1 MVCTGDYGVAG
12 YTSWKA
18 SKGSTAAWSMTEM
31 FVLFKDV
38 PPDMRWGANS
48 CTQHLDTCIVRM
60 VLRVRIPRRRVGG
73 AGYARS

>member
-1 MVCTGDYGVAG
+1 
-12 YTSWKA
+12 
-18 SKGSTAAWSMTEM
+18 MTEM

>member
-38 PPDMRWGANS
+38 P
-48 CTQHLDTCIVRM
+48 
-60 VLRVRIPRRRVGG
+60 RICGG
-73 AGYARS
+73 VQIHARNTLILALYAWCSA